1 MELWN
6 NIMPMLLS
14 MDDEALARFIR
25 YLFAYGEEGT
35 IPSLDGMERTVWIAL
50 QIMFDSF
57 YKKEEQEKQKELKL
71 QKNFRKRWE
80 PKIGRLMNMKDVFVV
95 YSSSLD

>member
-14 MDDEALARFIR
+14 MDVEALARFIR

-57 YKKEEQEKQKELKL
+57 YKKEEQEKQKELKRIEACRENG
-71 QKNFRKRWE
+71 KKGGRPPKRK
-80 PKIGRLMNMKDVFVV
+80 D
-95 YSSSLD
+95 